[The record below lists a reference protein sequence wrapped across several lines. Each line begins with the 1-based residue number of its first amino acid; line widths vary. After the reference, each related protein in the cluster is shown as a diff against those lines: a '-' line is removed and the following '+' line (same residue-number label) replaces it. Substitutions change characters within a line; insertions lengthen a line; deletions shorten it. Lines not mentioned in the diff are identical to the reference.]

1 MVTVAVVATWAR
13 AALTSTSTPDVVVT
27 STQPRAG
34 SFLAAWPTA
43 RAVDAW
49 PRVDLEVTP

>member
-43 RAVDAW
+43 RAVDTW
-49 PRVDLEVTP
+49 SRVRLEVP